1 MDSFYY
7 IILAIAILILILVL
21 AVIGWMMTENV
32 KTQEFPG
39 VTTTCPDFWTV
50 TTDAGKQMCVRPDL
64 GKRNR
69 GSDDLIA
76 DGATPGWND
85 TINGF
90 DTNAAGWSSS
100 GDAICAKKA
109 WAIKY
114 GINWD
119 TINSKNCA

>member
-39 VTTTCPDFWTV
+39 VTTTCPDFWEI
-50 TTDAGKQMCVRPDL
+50 TTDNGKQMCKRPDA

-69 GSDDLIA
+69 GSDTDI
-76 DGATPGWND
+76 DKTPGWNSA
-85 TINGF
+85 TTSF
-90 DTNAAGWSSS
+90 DTNAAEWSSS